1 MLPPRHQHFSVFYL
15 LSGIV
20 LLLPNCTTL
29 VIPPLVDLPSGVK
42 WSLQGV
48 WCSVGGFV
56 LAVVCEL
63 EVRLRDEGGGVG
75 RHDWGM
81 TPVISPSENSLNKTF
96 RPNE

>member
-1 MLPPRHQHFSVFYL
+1 MLV
-15 LSGIV
+15 V
-20 LLLPNCTTL
+20 
-29 VIPPLVDLPSGVK
+29 PLVKLPSGVM

-75 RHDWGM
+75 WHDWGM
-81 TPVISPSENSLNKTF
+81 TPVISPSGNSLNKTF
-96 RPNE
+96 RPKEGE